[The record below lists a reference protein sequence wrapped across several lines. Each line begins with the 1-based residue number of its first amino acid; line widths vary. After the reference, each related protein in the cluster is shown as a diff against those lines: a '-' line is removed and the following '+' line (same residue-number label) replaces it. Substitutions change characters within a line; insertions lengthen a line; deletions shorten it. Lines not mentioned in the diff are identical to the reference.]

1 MTIKTFRNRKNS
13 REVAGNQEYITG
25 QAGYDGRVGL
35 DIVNRAVFDVERR
48 AATAISGNK
57 VTIVGTAAMEGDI
70 IQHVASGEEFTILS
84 VNGNIVNVTRE
95 VNPAFIGDFDLKRYV
110 TTKVGKDGAYIVS
123 AVPAPILFRKDAVTS
138 EVSEDTATPANN
150 NPLPTKI
157 LDDAGLNVA
166 VRLPLSLGEKSAAA
180 SFPVVL
186 PQAVNIPSTYINCAV
201 TNVTVAGV
209 SLGAIVAAKGVYV
222 ASNAD
227 DVALEVDGVNIA
239 TCLAGSPVY
248 LEKSIPAGTLVI
260 KSLTGATISE
270 GTITISFIGA

>member
-35 DIVNRAVFDVERR
+35 DTVNRAVFDVERR
-48 AATAISGNK
+48 AATVISGNK

-84 VNGNIVNVTRE
+84 VSGNIVSVTRE
-95 VNPAFIGDFDLKRYV
+95 VNPALLGNFDLKRYV

-123 AVPAPILFRKDAVTS
+123 MAPTPVLFRKDAVAS
-138 EVSEDTATPANN
+138 EVLEDTVIPANN
-150 NPLPTKI
+150 NPLPAKI

-166 VRLPLSLGEKSAAA
+166 ARLPLSLGEKSAAA

-186 PQAVNIPSTYINCAV
+186 PQATNVPSIYINCSV
-201 TNVTVAGV
+201 TNITVAGLA
-209 SLGAIVAAKGVYV
+209 LGAIVASKGVYI

-239 TCLAGSPVY
+239 ACLAGSPIY
-248 LEKSIPAGTLVI
+248 LEKAIPAGALII
-260 KSLTGATISE
+260 KSLTGASISE
-270 GTITISFIGA
+270 GTVTISFIGA